1 MLYYEDMKYIVIGI
15 VAAAAIIGIVL
26 WLRGAP
32 DATVIEPTTPPPA
45 ISVPEESPTTSA
57 PTEVPTTQPVK
68 STTSNITTKNGMK
81 IETTK
86 EGTGEAITNGKV
98 ASMLYTGMLD
108 DGSVFDSTS
117 KRNNQPFEFT
127 LGAGQVIK
135 GWDQGVLGMKVGEE
149 RTLVIPAELGYGAQG
164 AGGVIPPNATL
175 TFTVKLLAIK

>member
-1 MLYYEDMKYIVIGI
+1 MKYIVIGI
-15 VAAAAIIGIVL
+15 IAAAAIIGIVL
-26 WLRGAP
+26 WLRGVP
-32 DATVIEPTTPPPA
+32 DSTVIEPSTPAPTL
-45 ISVPEESPTTSA
+45 SVPDQSPKSSTPTKTPLATTDN
-57 PTEVPTTQPVK
+57 TNK
-68 STTSNITTKNGMK
+68 KTTKNGMT

-86 EGTGEAITNGKV
+86 EGTGEPIINGQV
-98 ASMLYTGMLD
+98 ASMLYTGKLD
-108 DGSVFDSTS
+108 NGFEFDSTS
-117 KRNNQPFEFT
+117 KRNNEPFEFI

>member
-1 MLYYEDMKYIVIGI
+1 MLYYNPMKYIAYGI

-32 DATVIEPTTPPPA
+32 DTTTVEPLIAPPEMTA
-45 ISVPEESPTTSA
+45 PEESPSVQTSA
-57 PTEVPTTQPVK
+57 TTPTTQPTINK
-68 STTSNITTKNGMK
+68 TTKNGMT

-86 EGTGEAITNGKV
+86 QGTGEPITNGNV

-108 DGSVFDSTS
+108 DGTIFDSTS
-117 KRNNQPFEFT
+117 NRGNQPFEFT

-135 GWDQGVLGMKVGEE
+135 GWDQGILGMKVGEE
-149 RTLVIPAELGYGAQG
+149 RTLTIPAELGYGAQG

-175 TFTVKLLAIK
+175 TFKVTLLGFK